1 MPRTEVRRPKTV
13 LSEPDIYVSL
23 EGLAYISQPVF
34 VGQCD
39 IIESCFVYLHI
50 LLLQLVWSVDT
61 HVLLGCDYYNTT
73 RFNTHTIYTYRVFP
87 SSYLHLRI
95 RCKVFRAPQKN
106 LIVFSSHNYQC
117 CVYVLMWV
125 LWMSCLPGSCFLFI
139 ISYICFHVGF
149 DGSDLSSFVKFSEL
163 LIYVFFFLCAPLL
176 TIGRSR
182 SSIALPASSSPS

>member
-1 MPRTEVRRPKTV
+1 V
-13 LSEPDIYVSL
+13 
-23 EGLAYISQPVF
+23 
-34 VGQCD
+34 
-39 IIESCFVYLHI
+39 I
-50 LLLQLVWSVDT
+50 LLRVVLCIYIYCCCSWSG
-61 HVLLGCDYYNTT
+61 LLIRMFCLGVIITT
-73 RFNTHTIYTYRVFP
+73 LHDSTPIQSIHRVFP

-149 DGSDLSSFVKFSEL
+149 DGSDLSSFVKFSEFINLRL
-163 LIYVFFFLCAPLL
+163 LFSVCSPLNNRPVSLLHCAARFFFAVLMQL
-176 TIGRSR
+176 TC
-182 SSIALPASSSPS
+182 